1 MTKEKV
7 IDRKQNMKIYP
18 LYRAISLDI
27 IFFYAIQILFLT
39 QEKGISLSDVVLS
52 ISFYSIFMIIFQIP
66 VSIIIE
72 KIGVKT
78 STVIANAFNIIFI
91 ILIIFSSNFKIL
103 LIAQLFSAIA
113 SSLKNVSDKALLRYS
128 IPETSKK
135 GEIFSKIEG
144 KGTKDYYLLD
154 AVTATISGFLYVI
167 NPYIPLIGSLI
178 FTILATIMSLGFKNI
193 EENKEQQITIKEY
206 IKDFKKGFKFVYNSQ
221 RLRSLFLYSGIT
233 WGIICLIETYRTS
246 LLINIKTPEQIITII
261 IAIVGIATAIGSKK
275 QNIFHKQFRNKSL
288 SVILMSITI
297 IILIV
302 GIVAVA
308 DISYE
313 FSLFVI
319 TIGFIIVGIGKG
331 LRGVLITRYLSNFA
345 DNEILT
351 QIYAIDSISINVFR
365 AIIGFLGAYLLNIT
379 NTANSMILVGIISLI
394 ISLGLI
400 SYMKTRVGLKPSQ
413 YKKGEI
419 YTKSKQKKGE
429 KVYEK

>member
-297 IILIV
+297 IILVV